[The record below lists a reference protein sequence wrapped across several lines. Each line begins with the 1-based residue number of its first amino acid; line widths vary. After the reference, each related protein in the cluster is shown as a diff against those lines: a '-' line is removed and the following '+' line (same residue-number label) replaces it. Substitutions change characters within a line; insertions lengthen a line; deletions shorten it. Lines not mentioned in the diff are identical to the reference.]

1 MTSNGVQIVEYYISP
16 VEVRDTDG
24 NPNYQ
29 DREFIRI
36 INPGGKDVVEREVRD
51 TDKVTWMAQYQA
63 FKNNVEFEGEGTK
76 LSDISLLSKAEIE
89 MCKKGKIYTVEQLS
103 SLNDVG
109 MKALGMGAR
118 TLTQKAT
125 NWLDGRKN
133 IDTIVNKLHA
143 LEKKVE
149 SQADVATAYEGAKA
163 DVIKKDATIADL
175 RNQIDELMRKPKK

>member
-1 MTSNGVQIVEYYISP
+1 MTSNGVQIVEYYMHP

-36 INPGGKDVVEREVRD
+36 INPGGKDVIEREVRD
-51 TDKVTWMAQYQA
+51 SDKVTWISQYQA
-63 FKNNVEFEGEGTK
+63 FKNNVEYEGEGTK
-76 LSDISLLSKAEIE
+76 LTDVSFLSKAEIE
-89 MCKKGKIYTVEQLS
+89 MCKKGKIFTIEQLAS
-103 SLNDVG
+103 INDVG

-118 TLTQKAT
+118 TLTQKAI

-133 IDTIVNKLHA
+133 IDTVVNKLYA

-149 SQADVATAYEGAKA
+149 AQADIAAAYEGTKA
-163 DVIKKDATIADL
+163 DIVKKDATIADL